1 MGAQDQIFLQPF
13 PLPWLLQDLVVLVV
27 SFVVIAELVRRSKNP
42 TIALLEAVAFIFL
55 YAGIYENA
63 AGVAGQYIFGRSYL
77 MLGFV
82 PISVPLIEVC
92 VLFTGLWILGKA
104 AVPKWA
110 MPPIIGMLGILQDL
124 SLDPLAIRQV
134 FTVDGLTSGR
144 WTWFIGAND
153 AQLLGVPT
161 FNFSG
166 WMLIGLYSSSCL
178 LIGRWIHQKS
188 GENKWVG
195 LSYPVLSQIAAL
207 MLMQSPLSML
217 LLWGGPFFAKGSPIE
232 WAFLAFHLLAPTIL
246 LFALAGRSGARAFTK
261 ADLPLFLVPMAMHA
275 SDLVFAV
282 SGGYTEILPVSIAAT
297 AAHAAILF
305 GVYAAVR
312 RRTSLDGEPPG
323 HLAPAR

>member
-1 MGAQDQIFLQPF
+1 MGAQDQIFLHPF
-13 PLPWLLQDLVVLVV
+13 PLPWLLQDIVVLVV
-27 SFVVIAELVRRSKNP
+27 SFAVFAELVRRSKNP

-63 AGVAGQYIFGRSYL
+63 AGVAGLYDFGRSFL

-92 VLFTGLWILGKA
+92 VLLTGLWILENA

-110 MPPIIGMLGILQDL
+110 MPPVIGMLGILQDL

-134 FTVDGLTSGR
+134 FTVAGVESAR
-144 WTWFIGAND
+144 WNWFIGASD
-153 AQLLGVPT
+153 AQLLGVPA

-178 LIGRWIHQKS
+178 LIGRWIHRKS
-188 GENKWVG
+188 GENEWVG
-195 LSYPVLSQIAAL
+195 LSYPVLSQVAAL
-207 MLMQSPLSML
+207 MLMRSPLSAL
-217 LLWGGPFFAKGSPIE
+217 LLWGGPFFAKGSPVE
-232 WAFLAFHLLAPTIL
+232 WGFLAFHLLAPTLL
-246 LFALAGRSGARAFTK
+246 LFVLAGRSGARAFTK

-275 SDLVFAV
+275 SDLFFAV

-297 AAHAAILF
+297 AAHAAILSY
-305 GVYAAVR
+305 VYYSVR
-312 RRTSLDGEPPG
+312 
-323 HLAPAR
+323 LAPAR